1 MCEGEFFDAT
11 VSEKSLVDGF
21 HAFVKFLEHDA
32 SDKSGNSA
40 TDCRD
45 GQRHYFPGALK
56 ANGASIP
63 GIGEAVP
70 GALFTMPSIA
80 APTPAIPPPKKL
92 EP

>member
-21 HAFVKFLEHDA
+21 HAFIKFLEHDA

-45 GQRHYFPGALK
+45 GQRHYHLARCIKGK
-56 ANGASIP
+56 WG
-63 GIGEAVP
+63 
-70 GALFTMPSIA
+70 
-80 APTPAIPPPKKL
+80 
-92 EP
+92 